1 MPGGRKPGMLGKA
14 ASPKLGGGPRGV
26 GIIAAM
32 LIAAAAG
39 RGLWLYRGAV
49 AREIADIKS
58 RS

>member
-1 MPGGRKPGMLGKA
+1 MLGKA